1 MLKDFLE
8 IFKHSFHKCSL
19 IGVKNLGKR
28 VSKDGR
34 EYYRFI
40 GKFEFEPPAFIF
52 DLELE
57 ENKPYILARFQEIE
71 PESSNC
77 FRRQF
82 TKKLISEDDTV
93 AKKVEFQYVFEI
105 IPQNIIDFSIDEAK
119 KKMYLQVLGYG
130 TF

>member
-28 VSKDGR
+28 VSEDGR

-40 GKFEFEPPAFIF
+40 GKFEFEPPAFVF
-52 DLELE
+52 ALELE
-57 ENKPYILARFQEIE
+57 ENKPYLISKFQDIK

-82 TKKLISEDDTV
+82 TKKLLSEDNTTQ
-93 AKKVEFQYVFEI
+93 KKVEFQYAFEI
-105 IPQNIIDFSIDEAK
+105 VPKNIIDFSLDEEK
-119 KKMYLQVLGYG
+119 KKMYLYVLGFG

>member
-1 MLKDFLE
+1 MLFDDFLE

-28 VSKDGR
+28 VSDDGR

-40 GKFEFEPPAFIF
+40 GKFEFDPPANVF
-52 DLELE
+52 DLDLE
-57 ENKPYILARFQEIE
+57 ENKPYVLSQFRNIE

-82 TKKLISEDDTV
+82 TKKLLSDEEQE
-93 AKKVEFQYVFEI
+93 KVVFQYEFEI
-105 IPQNIIDFSIDEAK
+105 VPKNIMDFSLNRENQ
-119 KKMYLQVLGYG
+119 KMYLYVLGYG